1 MDKRRTAMS
10 NTLRPARRDFLK
22 MAGAGTA
29 ALMTTGIASAAVPA
43 AASIPVMKV
52 GALGLDYSFWDI
64 WANLLSPKG
73 RYEQTSLLRMRPA
86 YVWDKDTKKAH
97 DFADKWECEVVDR
110 YDAMVGKVDAVMV
123 GDLVLS
129 PWQHLLL
136 RPYIQAGIPSFLQRH
151 WSDTLVHM
159 DEMLDLAAKHST
171 PVMATVPFEH
181 FDHANVAIRQLK
193 NAGDVL
199 GAFAT
204 AEIPDEPHFHI
215 PYMMMKILGYDV
227 ESISMNTD
235 DVQKTGFFNVDY
247 FYPAADKRKPFVLSM
262 LGAGT
267 DLFSFNILAK
277 QYNVASSIPAGS
289 DSFTRFFG
297 QLMDTQKTFEK
308 RTLYQPMEVVRKK
321 FRCLQAAYYSKLV
334 RNGAPVKIES
344 VPADWAIPAWKPDAY
359 SAADFKA

>member
-1 MDKRRTAMS
+1 MS
-10 NTLRPARRDFLK
+10 NTLRSGRREFLK
-22 MAGAGTA
+22 IAGAGTA
-29 ALMTTGIASAAVPA
+29 AALMTTGVASGTTPV

-52 GALGLDYSFWDI
+52 GALGLDYTFWDI

-73 RYEQTSLLRMRPA
+73 RYEETSLLRMRPA
-86 YVWDKDTKKAH
+86 YVWDKDPKKAQV
-97 DFADKWECEVVDR
+97 FADKWECEVVDR

-181 FDHANVAIRQLK
+181 FDQANIAVHQLK
-193 NAGDVL
+193 AAGDVL

-215 PYMMMKILGYDV
+215 PYLMMKVLGYDV

-235 DVQKTGFFNVDY
+235 DVQKTGFLNVDY

-267 DLFSFNILAK
+267 DLFSFNIIGK
-277 QYNVASSIPAGS
+277 QYSVASSIPAGS
-289 DSFTRFFG
+289 DSFTKFFR
-297 QLMDTQKTFEK
+297 QLMDTQKAFEK
-308 RTLYQPMEVVRKK
+308 RTLYQPMEVMRKK
-321 FRCLQAAYYSKLV
+321 FRCLQAAYYSKMV

>member
-1 MDKRRTAMS
+1 MS
-10 NTLRPARRDFLK
+10 NTLRANRRDFLK
-22 MAGAGTA
+22 MAGTSTA
-29 ALMTTGIASAAVPA
+29 AAMVTTSVASAATPVA
-43 AASIPVMKV
+43 TSIPVMKV
-52 GALGLDYSFWDI
+52 GALGLDYTFWDI
-64 WANLLSPKG
+64 WANLLSPNG

-86 YVWDKDTKKAH
+86 YVWDKDHKKAQ

-110 YDAMVGKVDAVMV
+110 YDGMVGKVDAVMV

-181 FDHANVAIRQLK
+181 FDHANIAVRQLK
-193 NAGDVL
+193 TAGDVL

-215 PYMMMKILGYDV
+215 PYLMMKILGYDV

-235 DVQKTGFFNVDY
+235 NVQKTGFLNVDY
-247 FYPAADKRKPFVLSM
+247 FYPAADTRKPFVLSM

-267 DLFSFNILAK
+267 DLFSFNILGK

-308 RTLYQPMEVVRKK
+308 RTLYQPMDVMRKK
-321 FRCLQAAYYSKLV
+321 FQCLHAAYYSKME

-344 VPADWAIPAWKPDAY
+344 VPADWAIPAWKPEAY